1 MAVPRGAP
9 PPWCTRRPAAP
20 DSRRLT
26 RQGDFRSVA
35 AFGCPYTVHCIGEVW
50 WRWGLRRVAGWAQ
63 CLIADS
69 STTLF
74 APAAAAH
81 TVPLLPPTA
90 HVCRPLPP
98 RPVSRRTRRWAS
110 CCSWR
115 AAPRC
120 RRTCTCATPMASPTA
135 LLAAAAAARRKS
147 SSAGERSASP
157 ASAQAPCL
165 AEFVVV

>member
-9 PPWCTRRPAAP
+9 PPWCTLRPAAP

-81 TVPLLPPTA
+81 TVPFAPAAHSSRVPPAAASPCEPQDSAVGFLLQLEGGAKVQA
-90 HVCRPLPP
+90 HVYLCYADGQPY
-98 RPVSRRTRRWAS
+98 RTAS
-110 CCSWR
+110 GCGGSEEEELFGW
-115 AAPRC
+115 
-120 RRTCTCATPMASPTA
+120 
-135 LLAAAAAARRKS
+135 
-147 SSAGERSASP
+147 
-157 ASAQAPCL
+157 
-165 AEFVVV
+165 